1 MKNLVFLSVVV
12 LNLDCVFGMD
22 LPAAWF
28 HGNNQVQVV
37 VLREENATRMED
49 LQRQITALREENAR
63 LTKMIEDQ
71 RTMALNVQRKLDEV
85 RGNSKSE
92 IEDLMRKHQTEI
104 EKMTREYN
112 ILAMPDLV
120 DINIVT
126 PANSGSIFRS
136 ILEEL
141 EKLGESKETIQAHKN
156 YWFQRGRWTGT
167 LNFSGHCYVIKLP
180 EFKEYLGKLN
190 GRINQLRT
198 GADSI

>member
-1 MKNLVFLSVVV
+1 MKNLVFLSIVV

-37 VLREENATRMED
+37 VLKEENATRMED

-71 RTMALNVQRKLDEV
+71 RTMALNVQRELDEV

-92 IEDLMRKHQTEI
+92 IENLMRKHQTEI

-120 DINIVT
+120 NVDTIR
-126 PANSGSIFRS
+126 PAYSGSAFRT
-136 ILEEL
+136 IMEEL
-141 EKLGESKETIQAHKN
+141 EKLGESENVIQAHKN
-156 YWFQRGRWTGT
+156 HWFRRGMWTGN
-167 LNFSGHCYVIKLP
+167 LDFSGSCHPSKLSEFKRYLIKLNM
-180 EFKEYLGKLN
+180 KVKQL
-190 GRINQLRT
+190 RIN
-198 GADSI
+198 SI